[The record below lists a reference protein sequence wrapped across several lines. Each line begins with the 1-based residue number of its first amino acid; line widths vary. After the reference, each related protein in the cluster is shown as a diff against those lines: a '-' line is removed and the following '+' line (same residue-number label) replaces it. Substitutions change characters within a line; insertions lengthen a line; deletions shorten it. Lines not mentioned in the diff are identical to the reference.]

1 MTAADSD
8 IEDRI
13 RARAHQIWEEEG
25 RPEGR
30 DREHWERAEREVRAA
45 IRDSAPPAE
54 PAQEQRDFGDSAGYG
69 SGGSTLDR
77 HDVGDA
83 NSDEDRK
90 PNPLDQALRD

>member
-1 MTAADSD
+1 MSAADGD

-30 DREHWERAEREVRAA
+30 DREHWERAEREVRTG
-45 IRDSAPPAE
+45 IGDPTPPAE

-77 HDVGDA
+77 HDVGDVEPA
-83 NSDEDRK
+83 EDRK
-90 PNPLDQALRD
+90 PNPLNEAMRD